1 MNLKSLYMQV
11 SEYNSYVPYSLMCF
25 LMKSDPRQVMSGS
38 LFYEDRQAMSV
49 GTLQESACSLPV
61 DSWRCLGDSLAVEDI
76 EDIALEVA
84 VPDEWVARG

>member
-1 MNLKSLYMQV
+1 MSLRSLCMQV

-38 LFYEDRQAMSV
+38 IQEDRQVVSV
-49 GTLQESACSLPV
+49 GNLQESACSLPE
-61 DSWRCLGDSLAVEDI
+61 DSWRCLGDSLAVGDV

-84 VPDEWVARG
+84 VPNEWVARG